1 MNSKKVSDLMVPLS
15 EYATVSEDATL
26 YEAVL
31 ALRKAQR
38 EFDQT
43 RDRHRAILVYN
54 NLGKIVGKV
63 SQLDVLQA
71 LEPKYGEIG
80 DARRI
85 SKFGLSRYGFS
96 PKFMKT
102 MMAEFNLWDKSLEES
117 CRIAGKLKVKE
128 IMYTPTLG
136 EFVEEKAT
144 LSVAIHQL
152 LLGHHQSLLV
162 VRSRDIVG
170 ILRLTDVF
178 REISELFESTGGKT
192 AT

>member
-1 MNSKKVSDLMVPLS
+1 MSSKTVKDLMVPLS

-26 YEAVL
+26 SEAVM
-31 ALRKAQR
+31 ALRKTQE

-54 NLGKIVGKV
+54 KFDKIVGKV

-71 LEPKYGEIG
+71 LEPKYGELG
-80 DARRI
+80 DSSPLSR
-85 SKFGLSRYGFS
+85 FGLSRYGFS
-96 PKFMKT
+96 QKFMKT
-102 MMAEFNLWDKSLEES
+102 MMTQFNLWEKSLEES
-117 CRIAGKLKVKE
+117 CSAAGRLKVKD

-136 EFVEEKAT
+136 EFVADNAG

-162 VRSRDIVG
+162 THDKDIVG

-178 REISELFESTGGKT
+178 REISRTFEDIGKQGG
-192 AT
+192 

>member
-1 MNSKKVSDLMVPLS
+1 MKSKTVKDLMVPLS

-26 YEAVL
+26 YEAVM
-31 ALRKAQR
+31 ALRRAQE

-54 NLGKIVGKV
+54 KFDKIVGKI
-63 SQLDVLQA
+63 SQLDVLHS
-71 LEPKYGEIG
+71 LEPKYGEMG
-80 DARRI
+80 DGPMTR
-85 SKFGLSRYGFS
+85 FGLSRYGFS
-96 PKFMKT
+96 PKFMRT
-102 MMAEFNLWDKSLEES
+102 MMSQFNLWEKSLEES
-117 CRIAGKLKVKE
+117 CRIAGKLKVKD

-136 EFVEEKAT
+136 EFVEDTAS

-162 VRSRDIVG
+162 TRRRDIVG

-178 REISELFESTGGKT
+178 REVSLTFERIGKPG
-192 AT
+192 